1 MEKSKFRS
9 LTPRPDKFFDST
21 LADPLGMM
29 DEEDESVNKQLVL
42 IHKEYDKIKTSNRKK
57 QSLINK
63 LRQDVNAAKRSSSS
77 MFEDRYVLDTRV
89 SQLENYLETV
99 INKRKEEENLMKSYQ
114 YLLDRIK
121 EDKNSLD
128 KEFQS
133 KQADLISKKNILT
146 VEEKRAKKQH
156 EKALKD
162 KIQLKLLNEDLEK
175 EKRLQEDTLMLI
187 QKKANERSKAILLLE
202 ESSRNRELIAD
213 AAQGQVSNAETIQFR
228 NKLLLYQFCNCFQN
242 TS

>member
-213 AAQGQVSNAETIQFR
+213 TAQGQVSNAETIQFR
-228 NKLLLYQFCNCFQN
+228 NKLLLYQF
-242 TS
+242 

>member
-9 LTPRPDKFFDST
+9 LTPRPDKFFVST

-162 KIQLKLLNEDLEK
+162 KISHLILYLILK
-175 EKRLQEDTLMLI
+175 
-187 QKKANERSKAILLLE
+187 
-202 ESSRNRELIAD
+202 LIAD

-228 NKLLLYQFCNCFQN
+228 NKLLLYQF
-242 TS
+242 

>member
-228 NKLLLYQFCNCFQN
+228 NKLLLYQF
-242 TS
+242 